1 MDNTKLPVAPGDEYE
16 FQESAGVP
24 ETPVPDVQDGLGAAF
39 CFPGSLDAPETVK
52 KLTEAEKAWKRW
64 TDSWLEG
71 IDYKTQIKPRTG
83 RRQFRNNRAGDGKVR
98 NLPRVR
104 GCGHKLDLKRQP
116 RHRNCKVCWTAFF
129 RNQDEMAENIA
140 KILVEQGAHR
150 IAETFGDKFLTRFH
164 EYCNLVERMEALR
177 KAAAHTE
184 EQNVGTELAVLNDEA
199 GGDAEVSIEVG

>member
-24 ETPVPDVQDGLGAAF
+24 ETTVPDVQDGLGAAAIS
-39 CFPGSLDAPETVK
+39 PGTLDTPETVK